1 MLNSFKFKL
10 QKLLFLFS
18 FLACFCCIYGQTGI
32 SKKYNIVWNTPSKDA
47 LESMPLSGR
56 KGTGA
61 NVWVQDGALW
71 IYLAHNGA
79 YDEEGRLLKLGCI
92 RIAPISI
99 YLGAD
104 GFKQELD
111 LATGAINISQPGLK
125 ISLWFAGETLIYE
138 FNADKPLAVNVA
150 YANWRDK
157 PRDSVRLDMF
167 RFAKLTAD
175 SIRPDNKSVFWY
187 HRNSNA
193 GIDILKIAK
202 QQGIPSEAVHDITSK
217 RVFGGAM
224 ALNTSVGLP
233 VVDYVQWQNWKGK
246 AWIFTTSESKQH
258 IMTVH
263 LAGGLN
269 EDPKKWVQQAKT
281 LLSPVVRKQAK
292 RDELERWK
300 QFWSRSHVYVNINKS
315 TNDTAFIIGRN
326 YQLFRYMLACNRDGE
341 LPLLFNGGIFTVD
354 NMPGRITG
362 NNNDELPIYQE
373 GETTPDFRRWMFCS
387 FMSQNQ
393 RWLGWPAIA
402 NGDIDLL
409 SPSLSF
415 YRDREVTAAAR
426 AKTNGAI
433 GVVYPEP
440 LDVWGL
446 CSSGVAP
453 RPDGLSNA
461 QHLTYH
467 FSMMLEHAWM
477 ALQAHDQL
485 GISIKKDLQWVK
497 GTILFYD
504 SYYRKQHKSRTGK
517 ELNDSGKL
525 VIYPACGL
533 ELAVGATNPIEV
545 VSGLTRITAAL
556 IALPEINS
564 ETRKTL
570 QRIQSSLPALPTGIR
585 DGKESL
591 LPAVT
596 WEKEYNVWEP
606 IEMYAYWPYRMVG
619 ITKPSTISLA
629 RNTWLTIPAARAKF
643 CKQDYSWM
651 ANVINM
657 AALGWTDSAKQR
669 VIYKMSNLSAP
680 QARFPAFFGPGHDW
694 LPDHNWGGSGTVGV
708 QEMLMAADP
717 YGDGKIYLLPAWPKE
732 WDVDFKLH
740 APQQT
745 IVEAIVRNGK
755 ILSLKVTPQSREKDL
770 IIDPRFS
777 K

>member
-1 MLNSFKFKL
+1 MVNSFKYKL

-18 FLACFCCIYGQTGI
+18 FFACFCCIYGQTGI
-32 SKKYNIVWNTPSKDA
+32 SEKYNIVWNTPSKDA

-61 NVWVQDGALW
+61 NVWVQNGALW

-92 RIAPISI
+92 RIVPINI
-99 YLGAD
+99 YLGAN

-175 SIRPDNKSVFWY
+175 SIKPDNKSVFWF
-187 HRNSNA
+187 HRNSDA

-202 QQGIPSEAVHDITSK
+202 QQGIPSKAVHDITSK

-224 ALNTSVGLP
+224 ALNTAVGLP

-281 LLSPVVRKQAK
+281 LLSPVVRKQVK

-300 QFWSRSHVYVNINKS
+300 QFWSRSHVNININKP

-354 NMPGRITG
+354 NMPGRISG

-415 YRDREVTAAAR
+415 YRDREITAAAR

-453 RPDGLSNA
+453 RPDGLTNA

-485 GISIKKDLQWVK
+485 GISIKKDLQWIK

>member
-1 MLNSFKFKL
+1 MVNSFKYKL

-99 YLGAD
+99 YLGAN

-138 FNADKPLAVNVA
+138 FNADKSLAVNVA

-175 SIRPDNKSVFWY
+175 SIIPDNKSVFWY

-224 ALNTSVGLP
+224 ALNTAVGLP

-453 RPDGLSNA
+453 RPDGLTNA

-477 ALQAHDQL
+477 VLQAHDQL

>member
-1 MLNSFKFKL
+1 
-10 QKLLFLFS
+10 
-18 FLACFCCIYGQTGI
+18 
-32 SKKYNIVWNTPSKDA
+32 
-47 LESMPLSGR
+47 
-56 KGTGA
+56 
-61 NVWVQDGALW
+61 
-71 IYLAHNGA
+71 
-79 YDEEGRLLKLGCI
+79 
-92 RIAPISI
+92 
-99 YLGAD
+99 
-104 GFKQELD
+104 
-111 LATGAINISQPGLK
+111 
-125 ISLWFAGETLIYE
+125 
-138 FNADKPLAVNVA
+138 
-150 YANWRDK
+150 
-157 PRDSVRLDMF
+157 
-167 RFAKLTAD
+167 
-175 SIRPDNKSVFWY
+175 
-187 HRNSNA
+187 
-193 GIDILKIAK
+193 
-202 QQGIPSEAVHDITSK
+202 
-217 RVFGGAM
+217 
-224 ALNTSVGLP
+224 
-233 VVDYVQWQNWKGK
+233 
-246 AWIFTTSESKQH
+246 
-258 IMTVH
+258 
-263 LAGGLN
+263 
-269 EDPKKWVQQAKT
+269 
-281 LLSPVVRKQAK
+281 
-292 RDELERWK
+292 
-300 QFWSRSHVYVNINKS
+300 
-315 TNDTAFIIGRN
+315 
-326 YQLFRYMLACNRDGE
+326 
-341 LPLLFNGGIFTVD
+341 
-354 NMPGRITG
+354 
-362 NNNDELPIYQE
+362 
-373 GETTPDFRRWMFCS
+373 
-387 FMSQNQ
+387 MSQNQ

>member
-1 MLNSFKFKL
+1 MVNSFKFKL

-99 YLGAD
+99 YLGAN

-138 FNADKPLAVNVA
+138 FNADKSLAVNVA

-167 RFAKLTAD
+167 RFAKLNAD
-175 SIRPDNKSVFWY
+175 SIRPGNKSVFWY

-224 ALNTSVGLP
+224 ALNTAVGLP

-453 RPDGLSNA
+453 RPDGLTNA

>member
-453 RPDGLSNA
+453 RPDGLTNA

-485 GISIKKDLQWVK
+485 GISIKKDLPWVK

>member
-1 MLNSFKFKL
+1 MVNSFKFKL

-99 YLGAD
+99 YLGAN

-224 ALNTSVGLP
+224 ALNTAVGLP

-446 CSSGVAP
+446 CSSGVDP
-453 RPDGLSNA
+453 RSDGLTNA

>member
-485 GISIKKDLQWVK
+485 GISIKKDLPWVK

>member
-1 MLNSFKFKL
+1 MVNSFKFKL

-92 RIAPISI
+92 RIAPIRI
-99 YLGAD
+99 YLGAN

-138 FNADKPLAVNVA
+138 FNADKPLAVNIA

-224 ALNTSVGLP
+224 ALNTAVGLP

-269 EDPKKWVQQAKT
+269 EDPKKWVQKAKT

-453 RPDGLSNA
+453 RPDGLTDA

-485 GISIKKDLQWVK
+485 GISIKKDLPWVK

-591 LPAVT
+591 LPADT

>member
-1 MLNSFKFKL
+1 MVNSFKFKL

-99 YLGAD
+99 YLGAN

-138 FNADKPLAVNVA
+138 FNADKSLAVNVA

-224 ALNTSVGLP
+224 ALNTAVGLP

-453 RPDGLSNA
+453 RPDGLTNA

>member
-269 EDPKKWVQQAKT
+269 EDPEKWVQQART

-453 RPDGLSNA
+453 RPDGLTNA

>member
-1 MLNSFKFKL
+1 MVNSFKFKL

-92 RIAPISI
+92 RIAPIRI
-99 YLGAD
+99 YLGAN

-138 FNADKPLAVNVA
+138 FNADKPLAVNIA

-167 RFAKLTAD
+167 RFAKLTVD
-175 SIRPDNKSVFWY
+175 SIIPDNKSVFWY

-224 ALNTSVGLP
+224 ALSTAVGLP

-446 CSSGVAP
+446 CSSGVDP
-453 RPDGLSNA
+453 RSDGLTNA

-570 QRIQSSLPALPTGIR
+570 QRIQRSLPALPTGIR

>member
-453 RPDGLSNA
+453 RPDGLTNA

>member
-1 MLNSFKFKL
+1 
-10 QKLLFLFS
+10 
-18 FLACFCCIYGQTGI
+18 
-32 SKKYNIVWNTPSKDA
+32 
-47 LESMPLSGR
+47 MPLSGR

-61 NVWVQDGALW
+61 NVWVQNGALW

-92 RIAPISI
+92 RIVPINI
-99 YLGAD
+99 YLGAN

-175 SIRPDNKSVFWY
+175 SIKPDNKCVFWF
-187 HRNSNA
+187 HRNSDA

-224 ALNTSVGLP
+224 ALNTAVGLP

-281 LLSPVVRKQAK
+281 LLSPVVRKQVK

-300 QFWSRSHVYVNINKS
+300 QFWSRSHVNININKP

-354 NMPGRITG
+354 NMPGRISG

-415 YRDREVTAAAR
+415 YRDREITAAAR

-453 RPDGLSNA
+453 RPDGLTNA

-485 GISIKKDLQWVK
+485 GIFIKKDLQWIK

-680 QARFPAFFGPGHDW
+680 QARFPAFLVRDTIGYLITTG
-694 LPDHNWGGSGTVGV
+694 VV
-708 QEMLMAADP
+708 QELLVYKRCLWLQILMVMEKFTYYPPGQKSGMLILNYMLHS
-717 YGDGKIYLLPAWPKE
+717 KLL
-732 WDVDFKLH
+732 
-740 APQQT
+740 
-745 IVEAIVRNGK
+745 
-755 ILSLKVTPQSREKDL
+755 LKQLCVMEK
-770 IIDPRFS
+770 FFH
-777 K
+777 